1 MIRTQTSNRRA
12 QEEPAKTTGAPS
24 TGAPDETPNQDGHS
38 GNLHRWMMIFCLVA
52 MGGAMLFVLWRGNL
66 GGGTWLLIA
75 PMLLCIG
82 MHFLMHRHGH
92 QHRDE

>member
-1 MIRTQTSNRRA
+1 MSRTHIPSQRTQ
-12 QEEPAKTTGAPS
+12 EDPAKTTGAPPS
-24 TGAPDETPNQDGHS
+24 GAPDETSNQDGPT
-38 GNLHRWMMIFCLVA
+38 GNVHRWMMLFCLVA

-66 GGGTWLLIA
+66 GGGTWLLVA

-92 QHRDE
+92 RHGDD